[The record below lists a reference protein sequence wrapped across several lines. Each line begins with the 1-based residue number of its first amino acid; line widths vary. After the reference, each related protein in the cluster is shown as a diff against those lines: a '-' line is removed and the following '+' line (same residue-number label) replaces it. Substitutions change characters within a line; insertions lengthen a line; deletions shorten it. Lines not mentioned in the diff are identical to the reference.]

1 MQVKAQ
7 LKNLRIAPRK
17 VQLVAEL
24 IKGLEVNEAIAQLE
38 ATIKR
43 GTDPVEKLLKSAIA
57 NAENNF
63 GLDKDN
69 LYIFDIQVGE
79 GARLKRWMP
88 RAYGRASQILK
99 RTSHIYLTLDEVI
112 EGKNR
117 KSKEEM
123 EKERKKREEA
133 RKKME
138 KEMREAQEK
147 EEKALEKEEK
157 YVEAK
162 IAADKEDK
170 KEENIKRDFNKGKGD
185 GRGKKGWMSKVF
197 QRKSM

>member
-1 MQVKAQ
+1 MKVKAQ

-24 IKGLEVNEAIAQLE
+24 IKGLEVNEAIVQLE
-38 ATIKR
+38 NLVKR
-43 GTDPVEKLLKSAIA
+43 ANDPMEKLLKSAIA

-63 GLDKDN
+63 GMDKDN
-69 LYIFDIQVGE
+69 LYVFDVQVGE

-117 KSKEEM
+117 KSKEQM

-138 KEMREAQEK
+138 KEIMEAQEK
-147 EEKALEKEEK
+147 EAKNLEAGE
-157 YVEAK
+157 VN
-162 IAADKEDK
+162 
-170 KEENIKRDFNKGKGD
+170 KEENVQKDFRKGKD
-185 GRGKKGWMSKVF
+185 TGRGKKGWMNKIF